1 MSNEGIVY
9 NFSGIDSIAG
19 SITGFVN
26 HMNEQLDQVD
36 RTFKTLLAEGW
47 EGQGANAFNGC
58 SAKWH
63 ASADQM
69 AATLQQLSTK
79 VGKAGADMAQA
90 DAAAAARF

>member
-1 MSNEGIVY
+1 MGDIVY
-9 NFSGIDSIAG
+9 DFGGIDTISGSIAA
-19 SITGFVN
+19 FVG
-26 HMNEQLDQVD
+26 HMNDQLDQVD
-36 RTFKTLLAEGW
+36 RTFKNLLANGW

-63 ASADQM
+63 GSAGQM
-69 AATLQQLSTK
+69 ATTLHQLSAK